1 MTTLRETLD
10 LKVREG
16 LLFWTDQVQ
25 IMERLGLSC
34 AEVDQAVF
42 DAGFLPA
49 RYQRNRSMISLEQ
62 QRRLF
67 ACRVAIIGCG
77 GLGGYVIE
85 ELARLGVG
93 AIVAIDP
100 DVFEDHNL
108 NRQIL
113 SEPGNLGL
121 PKVDAAARR
130 VASINPGV
138 ELTAHREFFDLQNAS
153 RLLQGCDA
161 VVDAVDNV
169 RARLDLAS
177 ACTEMGLPL
186 VHGAIAG
193 WYGHVC
199 TQLPGERT
207 LENIYRN
214 WSGGKGLEA
223 RLGNPS
229 FTPAVVASF
238 EVAEVCKVLLNV
250 EPLLQNRIL
259 SINLLDMEVQ
269 EIPFEGASENN

>member
-1 MTTLRETLD
+1 MATLRETLD
-10 LKVREG
+10 VKVRAD
-16 LLFWTDQVQ
+16 LLFWADQIL
-25 IMERLGLSC
+25 IMEQFGLSC
-34 AEVDQAVF
+34 AEVDAAAF
-42 DAGFLPA
+42 DAGYLPA

-67 ACRVAIIGCG
+67 ASRVAVIGCG

-121 PKVDAAARR
+121 PKVDAASRR
-130 VASINPGV
+130 VTGINPGV
-138 ELTAHREFFDLQNAS
+138 ELIAFQECFDLQNAS
-153 RLLQGCDA
+153 RLLDGCDV

-169 RARLDLAS
+169 QARLDLAA
-177 ACTEMGLPL
+177 ACGELNIPL

-199 TQLPGERT
+199 TQLPGDRT

-214 WSGGKGLEA
+214 WSGGKGVEA

-238 EVAEVCKVLLNV
+238 EVAEVCKVLLQL

-269 EIPFEGASENN
+269 EIPFEGESSK